1 MDNRLLPAPKAPME
15 EHYSSQAERTERKI
29 SDGRCFGYGRDNFDI
44 AVVAQAN
51 LPAGAAQPGVKLAS
65 GSN

>member
-1 MDNRLLPAPKAPME
+1 ME
-15 EHYSSQAERTERKI
+15 EHYSSQAERTEREI
-29 SDGRCFGYGRDNFDI
+29 SGGRCFGYGRDNFDV